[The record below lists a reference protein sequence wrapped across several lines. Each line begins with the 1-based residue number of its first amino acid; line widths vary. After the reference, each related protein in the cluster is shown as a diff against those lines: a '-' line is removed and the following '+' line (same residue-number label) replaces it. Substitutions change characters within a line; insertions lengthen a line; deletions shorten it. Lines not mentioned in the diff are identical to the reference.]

1 MISLRTPLLGKFT
14 VAGAAM
20 MATATPGI
28 AQHVHGV
35 IELGI
40 VIEEN
45 TVSASIH
52 APLSDVLGFE
62 RAAENDQEAERV
74 REAAALIQDANRMF
88 GLPAAAGCD
97 VRDIDLQAPDYL
109 LPDGDH
115 DEHKAEHSDE
125 HEAGHHDEHEAEHHD
140 AEHDDEHNHDDD
152 SEDHAGGHAHGELDA
167 QYIWECADPGA
178 VNALE
183 ARFVGGFENVETIN
197 IQIITPTGV
206 RVLEGDSRLDR
217 IAVSDP

>member
-1 MISLRTPLLGKFT
+1 MISDRTPLLGKFT
-14 VAGAAM
+14 VAGAAI
-20 MATATPGI
+20 MATATPGV
-28 AQHVHGV
+28 AQHVHGM

-62 RAAENDQEAERV
+62 RAAENAQEAERV
-74 REAAALIQDANRMF
+74 REAAALIQDADQMF
-88 GLPAAAGCD
+88 RLPTAAGCEIHD
-97 VRDIDLQAPDYL
+97 VDLQGPDYL
-109 LPDGDH
+109 LPDADH
-115 DEHKAEHSDE
+115 DDHEAAHNDE
-125 HEAGHHDEHEAEHHD
+125 HEGEHHD

-152 SEDHAGGHAHGELDA
+152 SDDHADGHAHGELDA
-167 QYIWECADPGA
+167 QYIWECADAGA
-178 VNALE
+178 VDELE

-206 RVLEGDSRLDR
+206 RVLEGDSKLDR
-217 IAVSDP
+217 ISVSDP

>member
-1 MISLRTPLLGKFT
+1 MKSRRTPLLGKLT

-40 VIEEN
+40 VVEEN

-74 REAAALIQDANRMF
+74 REAAALIQDADRMF
-88 GLPAAAGCD
+88 GLPAAAGCEVQD
-97 VRDIDLQAPDYL
+97 VDLEAPNYL
-109 LPDGDH
+109 LTNGDH
-115 DEHKAEHSDE
+115 DEQV
-125 HEAGHHDEHEAEHHD
+125 AEHHD
-140 AEHDDEHNHDDD
+140 DHDGERDHDDHSD
-152 SEDHAGGHAHGELDA
+152 DHADGHAHGELDA
-167 QYIWECADPGA
+167 QYIWECADPAA

-217 IAVSDP
+217 ITVSEP